1 METKVRAM
9 NVVMKPLRIALLF
22 LALAPGAFA
31 AETFPGLKSVL
42 TPEEWARARLDRL
55 SPDEL
60 GVIDAA
66 LIRHFKGS
74 QAAHEAQIVEMR
86 QSVTQLTEE
95 KKRGIMQRF
104 GLPVFGDSDWREMPP
119 LKAKVAAWAGSNRFQ
134 LDNGQV
140 WEGNEPI
147 VYELVGKQVEIQA
160 RPMGQFALVV
170 EGANTTI
177 RVFRLR

>member
-1 METKVRAM
+1 METQVRAK
-9 NVVMKPLRIALLF
+9 NAAMKPLCLALLI
-22 LALAPGAFA
+22 LALTSGASA
-31 AETFPGLKSVL
+31 AETFPGVKSVL
-42 TPEEWARARLDRL
+42 SPEEWARARLDRL

-66 LIRHFKGS
+66 LIRYVKS
-74 QAAHEAQIVEMR
+74 TQAAHEAKIVEMR
-86 QSVTQLTEE
+86 QNVTELTEE

-104 GLPVFGDSDWREMPP
+104 GLPVFGESDWRTVPP
-119 LKAKVAAWAGSNRFQ
+119 LKAKVVAWAGSNRFQ

-140 WEGNEPI
+140 WEGVEPI
-147 VYELVGKQVEIQA
+147 VYELVGKQIEIQA
-160 RPMGQFALVV
+160 RPLGQFALAV